1 MFLDVNTTNLASV
14 MSQRSL
20 ASTVGGRST
29 CVHDLSGLLVRRRRI
44 LNGAVVLS
52 YGAAIGLVIEAQS
65 HSRGLTSPVGKS
77 STSQPIK
84 KAPSNATDTR

>member
-29 CVHDLSGLLVRRRRI
+29 CVHDLSGLLVRKRRI
-44 LNGAVVLS
+44 VNGVVVLS
-52 YGAAIGLVIEAQS
+52 YGAAIGLAIDTE
-65 HSRGLTSPVGKS
+65 GLTSPEGTS
-77 STSQPIK
+77 ST
-84 KAPSNATDTR
+84 